1 MVGWLQELTARWH
14 PYLHHLSQ
22 HQPFLHVYSTILSIR
37 SAVPGRLNSIFC
49 GMVPRRWIA
58 GKHALSESLCLW
70 TYSVLCRACQSIQA
84 RDHHPAALSRHGA
97 LMNSWVSRSTRV
109 ACAHCCRALHR
120 VASHT
125 LRCCADRIVRFRSSH
140 VFIQSNTAEIKALYQ
155 NQRSWRAEGQDENVA
170 RHRSMHSR

>member
-14 PYLHHLSQ
+14 PYLHHLLQ

-37 SAVPGRLNSIFC
+37 SAVPGRLNSVFC

-125 LRCCADRIVRFRSSH
+125 LRWQDHLLPQQPCVHTVEYGRDQGIVPEPT
-140 VFIQSNTAEIKALYQ
+140 VMA
-155 NQRSWRAEGQDENVA
+155 
-170 RHRSMHSR
+170 SRRTG